1 MAFCKRK
8 IIYRNT
14 QKNIR
19 DYPNSKFLLEY
30 RRVSQIQGMVFSKTL
45 MKIAIDIREAGA
57 EKTGKGWYT
66 YNLVLELLKLDTK
79 NEYSL
84 YTDGEKNPYKEFKN
98 AHLKSIP
105 GKSHKW
111 HLNVLKDLKT
121 NKPDIFFAPTSY
133 IIPALAPKWLRV
145 IITVHDLVAFL
156 FPGSH
161 NAKAVLIERLTL
173 RRAVKK
179 ASQIFVVSENTRKD
193 LLKRF
198 KYPQSRI
205 HLVPCAPADFYKE
218 PLKPEEIAKFKQKH
232 KLPEQFILAVGTLE
246 PRKNFGTLI
255 KSFVLIKSK
264 LPDSKLVIVGKK
276 GWKYSH
282 IEESLKEFKLEND
295 VIFPGYMEAE
305 DLRKMYAAATVFVFP
320 SLYEGFGIPPLEA
333 MACGCPVVSSN
344 VASLP
349 EVVGDAGILVEPKN
363 ARKIAESVI
372 SLIENDQ
379 IRNML
384 IERGLRRAE
393 KFSWQ
398 KSAEAALAVFE
409 AQNSPD

>member
-1 MAFCKRK
+1 
-8 IIYRNT
+8 
-14 QKNIR
+14 
-19 DYPNSKFLLEY
+19 
-30 RRVSQIQGMVFSKTL
+30 
-45 MKIAIDIREAGA
+45 MKIAIDIREAGN

-66 YNLVLELLKLDTK
+66 YNLVLELLKLDKK
-79 NEYSL
+79 NEYIL
-84 YTDGEKNPYKEFKN
+84 YTDNEKNPYSEFKN
-98 AHLKSIP
+98 AQLKTVL

-111 HLNVLKDLKT
+111 HLNVLKDLKA
-121 NKPDIFFAPTSY
+121 NKPDLFFAPTSY
-133 IIPALAPKWLRV
+133 IIPALAPKWLKV

-156 FPGSH
+156 FPISH
-161 NAKAVLIERLTL
+161 NGKAVLIERLTL
-173 RRAVKK
+173 KRAVKN
-179 ASQIFVVSENTRKD
+179 ASQIFVVSENTQKD

-205 HLVPCAPADFYKE
+205 AMVPCAPSDFFRQ
-218 PLKPEEIAKFKQKH
+218 PAKTEDLVKFRQKY
-232 KLPEQFILAVGTLE
+232 KLPEKFILAVGTLE

-255 KSFVLIKSK
+255 KSFVLIKAK

-282 IEESLKEFKLEND
+282 IEEKLKEFKLQDD
-295 VIFPGYMEAE
+295 VIFPGYLEDE
-305 DLRKMYAAATVFVFP
+305 DLKKMYTLATVFVFP

-349 EVVGDAGILVEPKN
+349 EVVGDAGILIEPKN
-363 ARKIAESVI
+363 ARKIADSVV

-384 IERGLRRAE
+384 IERGLRRVE
-393 KFSWQ
+393 KFTWQ
-398 KSAEAALAVFE
+398 KSAEAALAAFE
-409 AQNSPD
+409 KK

>member
-1 MAFCKRK
+1 
-8 IIYRNT
+8 
-14 QKNIR
+14 
-19 DYPNSKFLLEY
+19 
-30 RRVSQIQGMVFSKTL
+30 

-66 YNLVLELLKLDTK
+66 YNLVFEILKLDHK
-79 NEYSL
+79 NEYLL
-84 YTDGEKNPYKEFKN
+84 YTDSDKNPYTEFKN
-98 AHLKSIP
+98 AQLKTVQ
-105 GKSHKW
+105 GKSYQW
-111 HLNVLKDLKT
+111 HLNVLKDLKIEQP
-121 NKPDIFFAPTSY
+121 NLFFAPTSY
-133 IIPALAPKWLRV
+133 IIPALAPRWLKV

-156 FPGSH
+156 FPTSH
-161 NAKAVLIERLTL
+161 NAKAVIIERLTL

-179 ASQIFVVSENTRKD
+179 ASHIFVVSENTQKD

-205 HLVPCAPADFYKE
+205 HLVPCAPADFFKE
-218 PLKPEEIAKFKQKH
+218 PAKTEDLLKFRQQYQ
-232 KLPEQFILAVGTLE
+232 LPEKFILAVGTLE

-255 KSFVLIKSK
+255 KSFVLIKNK

-276 GWKYSH
+276 GWKYQH
-282 IEESLKEFKLEND
+282 IEERLKEFNLQDD
-295 VIFPGYMEAE
+295 VIFPGYLDAE
-305 DLRKMYAAATVFVFP
+305 DLKKMYTLATVFVFP

-349 EVVGDAGILVEPKN
+349 EVVGDAGILIDPKN
-363 ARKIAESVI
+363 ARKIADSVV
-372 SLIENDQ
+372 SLVENDQ

-384 IERGLRRAE
+384 IERGKRRAE

-398 KSAEAALAVFE
+398 QSAEAALAVFDH
-409 AQNSPD
+409 SRSL

>member
-1 MAFCKRK
+1 
-8 IIYRNT
+8 
-14 QKNIR
+14 
-19 DYPNSKFLLEY
+19 
-30 RRVSQIQGMVFSKTL
+30 

-66 YNLVLELLKLDTK
+66 YNLVLELLKLDSK
-79 NEYSL
+79 NEYVL
-84 YTDGEKNPYKEFKN
+84 YSDNEKSPYKEFKN
-98 AHLKSIP
+98 VQLKHITSK
-105 GKSHKW
+105 GLKW
-111 HLNVLKDLKT
+111 HLNVLKDLKSH
-121 NKPDIFFAPTSY
+121 KPDLFFAPTSY
-133 IIPALAPKWLRV
+133 IIPSLAPKSLKV

-156 FPGSH
+156 FPASH

-173 RRAVKK
+173 RRAIKK
-179 ASQIFVVSENTRKD
+179 AARIFVVSENTQKD

-198 KYPQSRI
+198 KYPHSHI
-205 HLVPCAPADFYKE
+205 HLVPCAPSDFFRE
-218 PLKPEEIAKFKQKH
+218 PVKPEEIAKFKAKY

-255 KSFVLIKSK
+255 KSFVLIKAK
-264 LPDSKLVIVGKK
+264 LPHSKLVIVGKK

-282 IEESLKEFKLEND
+282 IEDKLKEFKLENE
-295 VIFPGYMEAE
+295 VIFPGYLDGE
-305 DLRKMYAAATVFVFP
+305 DLKKMYAAATVFVFP

-349 EVVGDAGILVEPKN
+349 EVVGDAGILIEPKN
-363 ARKIAESVI
+363 ARKIADSVI

-409 AQNSPD
+409 KM